1 MEDLQ
6 KIAELEVKINTLEE
20 KLSSS
25 LIYDESLV
33 KRALGIFGHN
43 ILAQLILFIPMMFL
57 FAIIA
62 GIFSSLFFP
71 GGLDQGW

>member
-1 MEDLQ
+1 MIFSLLYQ
-6 KIAELEVKINTLEE
+6 ELEVKINTLEE

-43 ILAQLILFIPMMFL
+43 ILAQLILFIPMMFI

>member
-6 KIAELEVKINTLEE
+6 KIAELEAKINTLEE

-62 GIFSSLFFP
+62 GIFSLLFFP
-71 GGLDQGW
+71 EGLDQGW

>member
-1 MEDLQ
+1 MENLQ
-6 KIAELEVKINTLEE
+6 KIAELEAKIKILEE

-25 LIYDESLV
+25 MIYDDSLL